1 MPVDASGSLVP
12 PVGSTEPEEATSL
25 TREIQHFVQSPS
37 ANALDSRLV
46 ALLSNASVMNGSSLK
61 PSIWSMLENLHRP
74 STSAP
79 TSSPTQVGSETLPFK
94 EDEPAAAPA
103 AAASSPN
110 LYPNQL
116 SNDSFSDTS
125 SIMVY
130 SPLFPT
136 QSDFVELAEL
146 VPYDTVSGEVEE
158 ERDVVVNSAEDRDR
172 VGTQETPAGRPSW
185 TLMWPFSKWYR
196 SKDQPSLGSTD
207 PHQQSTLSQNSIDDS
222 NPPTT
227 RTVKSQRAWVP
238 SQSKLSLQVFWWGYR
253 M

>member
-1 MPVDASGSLVP
+1 
-12 PVGSTEPEEATSL
+12 
-25 TREIQHFVQSPS
+25 
-37 ANALDSRLV
+37 
-46 ALLSNASVMNGSSLK
+46 
-61 PSIWSMLENLHRP
+61 MLENLHRP
-74 STSAP
+74 SPSAP

-94 EDEPAAAPA
+94 EDEPA
-103 AAASSPN
+103 SSPN
-110 LYPNQL
+110 VYPNQL

-158 ERDVVVNSAEDRDR
+158 ERDVVVNSAEDGDR

-185 TLMWPFSKWYR
+185 MLMWPFSKWYR
-196 SKDQPSLGSTD
+196 SKDQTTSQPSLGSSD
-207 PHQQSTLSQNSIDDS
+207 PHQQSTPSQNNIDI
-222 NPPTT
+222 NPPSS

-238 SQSKLSLQVFWWGYR
+238 SQSKLSLQVFWWGNWGYR